1 MSLREWWWDEY
12 APYCTASKAAES
24 LEAISE
30 TPEQR
35 RVDSFIWMS
44 SSCLHEN
51 WFFLQVL
58 PWLLLSKKTNSAV
71 WLLVMQDTDGYVLC
85 CWVSP
90 EFESC
95 LCQLL
100 AIRCKVYYKNAF
112 HSYFSAIPP
121 PLCGLRD
128 KNRPGTHQS
137 MLFQGYFPFL
147 QYFSFLFMWTQGPKL
162 ESTSPRE
169 KLYEKWIHKNFSAS
183 VSTLFC
189 SCRVNLH

>member
-1 MSLREWWWDEY
+1 
-12 APYCTASKAAES
+12 
-24 LEAISE
+24 
-30 TPEQR
+30 
-35 RVDSFIWMS
+35 
-44 SSCLHEN
+44 
-51 WFFLQVL
+51 
-58 PWLLLSKKTNSAV
+58 
-71 WLLVMQDTDGYVLC
+71 MQATDGYVLC

-100 AIRCKVYYKNAF
+100 AIRRKVYYKNAF

-147 QYFSFLFMWTQGPKL
+147 QYFSFLFIWTQGPKL

-189 SCRVNLH
+189 SCRVDLHLQVGMQKESVQCLPISGMERLCMRAGWP